1 MLFSLMGFLLDLVR
15 ALFIM
20 GVVAATIYLQRK
32 ARAEIQRRKLQRVL
46 QQKKQNNG

>member
-1 MLFSLMGFLLDLVR
+1 MGLMGFLFDLAR

-32 ARAEIQRRKLQRVL
+32 ARAEIQRRKLQKMQLQR
-46 QQKKQNNG
+46 QQKQSNG